1 MPGSI
6 PKIILSKSF
15 KDFYLSGSKF
25 YSKNT
30 FFLSLLVFVFAIAYI
45 LISIESQKNL
55 ISLIAKDFSTTII
68 PYFTIIF
75 LLQFV
80 NWALEAMKFYF
91 LLPYTKNLTF
101 SNVLK
106 SVYVGNLT
114 AIITPKRLGNFI
126 GRNWILKEKAQQ
138 VTISTISGNFFQLFI
153 TIMMAFCSFLYLYFF
168 KTQFLLELKYYFL
181 LLVFFYSFLL
191 FLTGYTIF
199 NNNWHP
205 LINKLKLIKYFN
217 ISTDH
222 LTSISSIK
230 KIRVLFFA
238 MSRYWIFIFQ
248 YYILFK
254 GLSISIDFIE
264 VVILVGLLFGTV
276 TFLPSFAP
284 GNLGTR
290 EALSIFILGGS
301 ALGIKFALVSFLV
314 WLVNVAFSALIGAGI
329 LFTSKT
335 TKW

>member
-1 MPGSI
+1 
-6 PKIILSKSF
+6 
-15 KDFYLSGSKF
+15 
-25 YSKNT
+25 
-30 FFLSLLVFVFAIAYI
+30 LVFVFAIAYI
-45 LISIESQKNL
+45 LTSIESQKNL

-68 PYFTIIF
+68 PYFILIF

-80 NWALEAMKFYF
+80 NWTLEALKFYF
-91 LLPYTKNLTF
+91 LLPDSKNLSF
-101 SNVLK
+101 NQVLK

-114 AIITPKRLGNFI
+114 AIVTPKRLGNFI
-126 GRNWILKEKAQQ
+126 GRNWILKDKAQQ
-138 VTISTISGNFFQLFI
+138 VTISTISGNFYQLFI
-153 TIMMAFCSFLYLYFF
+153 TIIMAFCSFLYLYFF

-181 LLVFFYSFLL
+181 LLVFFYLLLL
-191 FLTGYTIF
+191 FLIGYTIF

-205 LINKLKLIKYFN
+205 IVNKLKLVKYFN
-217 ISTDH
+217 ISTVH
-222 LTSISSIK
+222 LNSISSFKRIK
-230 KIRVLFFA
+230 VLFFA

-248 YYILFK
+248 YYLLLK
-254 GLSISIDFIE
+254 GFNITVDFLDVI
-264 VVILVGLLFGTV
+264 ILVGLLFGTV

-314 WLVNVAFSALIGAGI
+314 WSVNVAFSALIGAGL

-335 TKW
+335 IKW

>member
-15 KDFYLSGSKF
+15 KDFYLIGSKY

-30 FFLSLLVFVFAIAYI
+30 FFIPLFVFVFAIAYI
-45 LISIESQKNL
+45 LTCIESQKNL
-55 ISLIAKDFSTTII
+55 ISLIAKDFSTTVI
-68 PYFTIIF
+68 PYFIIIF

-80 NWALEAMKFYF
+80 NWNLEALKFYF
-91 LLPYTKNLTF
+91 LLPDSKNLSF
-101 SNVLK
+101 KQVLK
-106 SVYVGNLT
+106 SVYAGNLT
-114 AIITPKRLGNFI
+114 AIVTPKRLGNFI
-126 GRNWILKEKAQQ
+126 GRNWILKDKAQE
-138 VTISTISGNFFQLFI
+138 VTISTISGNFYQLFI
-153 TIMMAFCSFLYLYFF
+153 TIIMAFCSFLYLYFF

-191 FLTGYTIF
+191 FLICYTIF
-199 NNNWHP
+199 NNNWLP
-205 LINKLKLIKYFN
+205 IVNKLKLVKYLN

-222 LTSISSIK
+222 LTSITSIK
-230 KIRVLFFA
+230 RIRVLSFA
-238 MSRYWIFIFQ
+238 MSRYWIFILQ

-254 GLSISIDFIE
+254 GFNIPIDFTE
-264 VVILVGLLFGTV
+264 VIILVGLLFGTV
-276 TFLPSFAP
+276 TFIPSFAP

-314 WLVNVAFSALIGAGI
+314 WSVNVAFSALIGAGL

-335 TKW
+335 IKW

>member
-1 MPGSI
+1 M
-6 PKIILSKSF
+6 
-15 KDFYLSGSKF
+15 
-25 YSKNT
+25 
-30 FFLSLLVFVFAIAYI
+30 VFVFAIAYI
-45 LISIESQKNL
+45 LTSIESQKNL

-68 PYFTIIF
+68 PYFILIF

-80 NWALEAMKFYF
+80 NWTLEALKFYF
-91 LLPYTKNLTF
+91 LLPDSKNLSF
-101 SNVLK
+101 NQVLK

-114 AIITPKRLGNFI
+114 AIVTPKRLGNFI
-126 GRNWILKEKAQQ
+126 GRNWILKDKAQQ
-138 VTISTISGNFFQLFI
+138 VTISTISGNFYQLFI
-153 TIMMAFCSFLYLYFF
+153 TIIMAFCSFLYLYFF

-181 LLVFFYSFLL
+181 LLVFFYLLLL
-191 FLTGYTIF
+191 FLIGYTIF

-205 LINKLKLIKYFN
+205 IVNKLKLVKYFN

-222 LTSISSIK
+222 LNSISSFKRIK
-230 KIRVLFFA
+230 VLFFA

-248 YYILFK
+248 YYLLLK
-254 GLSISIDFIE
+254 GFNITVDFLDVI
-264 VVILVGLLFGTV
+264 ILVGLLFGTV

-314 WLVNVAFSALIGAGI
+314 WSVNVAFSALIGAGL

-335 TKW
+335 IKW

>member
-1 MPGSI
+1 M
-6 PKIILSKSF
+6 
-15 KDFYLSGSKF
+15 
-25 YSKNT
+25 
-30 FFLSLLVFVFAIAYI
+30 VFVFAIAYI
-45 LISIESQKNL
+45 LTSIESQKNL

-68 PYFTIIF
+68 PYFILFF

-80 NWALEAMKFYF
+80 NWTLEALKFYF
-91 LLPYTKNLTF
+91 LLPDSKNLSF
-101 SNVLK
+101 NQVLK

-114 AIITPKRLGNFI
+114 AIVTPKRLGNFI
-126 GRNWILKEKAQQ
+126 GRNWILKDKAQQ
-138 VTISTISGNFFQLFI
+138 VTISTISGNFYQLFI
-153 TIMMAFCSFLYLYFF
+153 TIIMAFCSFLYLYFF

-181 LLVFFYSFLL
+181 LLVFFYLLLL
-191 FLTGYTIF
+191 FLIGYTIF

-205 LINKLKLIKYFN
+205 IVNKLKLVKYFN

-222 LTSISSIK
+222 LNSISSFKRIK
-230 KIRVLFFA
+230 VLFFA

-248 YYILFK
+248 YYLLLK
-254 GLSISIDFIE
+254 GFNITVDFLDVI
-264 VVILVGLLFGTV
+264 ILVGLLFGTV

-314 WLVNVAFSALIGAGI
+314 WSVNVAFSALIGAGL

-335 TKW
+335 IKW

>member
-1 MPGSI
+1 M
-6 PKIILSKSF
+6 
-15 KDFYLSGSKF
+15 
-25 YSKNT
+25 
-30 FFLSLLVFVFAIAYI
+30 VFVFAIAYI
-45 LISIESQKNL
+45 LTSIESQKNL

-68 PYFTIIF
+68 PYFILIF

-80 NWALEAMKFYF
+80 NWTLEALKFYF
-91 LLPYTKNLTF
+91 LLPDSKNLSF
-101 SNVLK
+101 NQVLI

-114 AIITPKRLGNFI
+114 AIVTPKRLGNFI
-126 GRNWILKEKAQQ
+126 GRNWILKDEAQQ
-138 VTISTISGNFFQLFI
+138 VTISTISGNFYQLFI
-153 TIMMAFCSFLYLYFF
+153 TIIMAFCSFLYLYFF

-181 LLVFFYSFLL
+181 LLVFFYLFLL
-191 FLTGYTIF
+191 FLIGYTIF

-205 LINKLKLIKYFN
+205 IVNKLKLVKYFN

-222 LTSISSIK
+222 LTSISSFKRIK
-230 KIRVLFFA
+230 VLFFA

-248 YYILFK
+248 YYLLLK
-254 GLSISIDFIE
+254 GFNITVDFLDVI
-264 VVILVGLLFGTV
+264 ILVGLLFGTV

-314 WLVNVAFSALIGAGI
+314 WSVNVAFSALIGAGL

-335 TKW
+335 IKW

>member
-1 MPGSI
+1 M
-6 PKIILSKSF
+6 
-15 KDFYLSGSKF
+15 
-25 YSKNT
+25 
-30 FFLSLLVFVFAIAYI
+30 VFVFAIAYI
-45 LISIESQKNL
+45 LTSIESQKNL

-68 PYFTIIF
+68 PYFILII

-80 NWALEAMKFYF
+80 NWTLEALKFYF
-91 LLPYTKNLTF
+91 LLADSKNLSF
-101 SNVLK
+101 NQVLK

-114 AIITPKRLGNFI
+114 AIVTPKRLGNFI
-126 GRNWILKEKAQQ
+126 GRNWILKDKAQQ
-138 VTISTISGNFFQLFI
+138 VTISTISGNFYQLFI
-153 TIMMAFCSFLYLYFF
+153 TIIMAFCSFLYLYFF

-181 LLVFFYSFLL
+181 LLVFLYLFLL
-191 FLTGYTIF
+191 FLIGYTIF
-199 NNNWHP
+199 NNDWHP
-205 LINKLKLIKYFN
+205 IVNKLKLVKYFN

-222 LTSISSIK
+222 LNSISSFKRIK
-230 KIRVLFFA
+230 VLFFA

-248 YYILFK
+248 YYLLIK
-254 GLSISIDFIE
+254 GFNITVDFLDVI
-264 VVILVGLLFGTV
+264 ILVGLLFGTV

-314 WLVNVAFSALIGAGI
+314 WSVNVAFSALIGAGL

-335 TKW
+335 IKW

>member
-1 MPGSI
+1 M
-6 PKIILSKSF
+6 
-15 KDFYLSGSKF
+15 
-25 YSKNT
+25 
-30 FFLSLLVFVFAIAYI
+30 VFVFAIAYI
-45 LISIESQKNL
+45 LTSIESQKNL

-68 PYFTIIF
+68 PYFILIF

-80 NWALEAMKFYF
+80 NWILEALKFYF
-91 LLPYTKNLTF
+91 LLPDSKNLSF
-101 SNVLK
+101 NQVLK

-114 AIITPKRLGNFI
+114 AIVTPKRLGNFI
-126 GRNWILKEKAQQ
+126 GRNWILKDKAQQ
-138 VTISTISGNFFQLFI
+138 VTISTISGNFYQLFI
-153 TIMMAFCSFLYLYFF
+153 TIIMAFCSFLYLYFF

-191 FLTGYTIF
+191 FLIGYTIF
-199 NNNWHP
+199 NNDWHP
-205 LINKLKLIKYFN
+205 IVNKLKLVKYFN

-222 LTSISSIK
+222 LTSISSFKRIK
-230 KIRVLFFA
+230 VIFFA

-248 YYILFK
+248 YYLLLK
-254 GLSISIDFIE
+254 GFNITVDFLDVI
-264 VVILVGLLFGTV
+264 ILVGLLFGTV

-314 WLVNVAFSALIGAGI
+314 WSVNVAFSALIGAGL

-335 TKW
+335 IKW

>member
-1 MPGSI
+1 M
-6 PKIILSKSF
+6 
-15 KDFYLSGSKF
+15 
-25 YSKNT
+25 
-30 FFLSLLVFVFAIAYI
+30 VFVFAIAYI
-45 LISIESQKNL
+45 LTSIESQKKL

-68 PYFTIIF
+68 PYFILIF

-80 NWALEAMKFYF
+80 NWTLEALKFYF
-91 LLPYTKNLTF
+91 LLPGSKNLSF
-101 SNVLK
+101 KQVLK

-114 AIITPKRLGNFI
+114 AIVTPKRLGNFI
-126 GRNWILKEKAQQ
+126 GRNWILKDKAQQ
-138 VTISTISGNFFQLFI
+138 VTISTISGNFYQLFI
-153 TIMMAFCSFLYLYFF
+153 TIIMAFCSFLYLYFF

-181 LLVFFYSFLL
+181 ILVFFYTFLL
-191 FLTGYTIF
+191 FLIGYTIF

-205 LINKLKLIKYFN
+205 IVNKLKLVKSLN

-222 LTSISSIK
+222 LNSISSFKRIK
-230 KIRVLFFA
+230 VLFFA

-248 YYILFK
+248 YYLLLK
-254 GLSISIDFIE
+254 GFNITVDFLDVI
-264 VVILVGLLFGTV
+264 ILVGLLFGTV

-314 WLVNVAFSALIGAGI
+314 WSVNVAFSALIGAGL

-335 TKW
+335 IKW

>member
-15 KDFYLSGSKF
+15 KNFYLSGSKYYF
-25 YSKNT
+25 KNT
-30 FFLSLLVFVFAIAYI
+30 FFISLLVFVFAIAYI
-45 LISIESQKNL
+45 LTSIESQKNL

-68 PYFTIIF
+68 PYFILIF
-75 LLQFV
+75 LLQFI
-80 NWALEAMKFYF
+80 NWTLEALKFYF
-91 LLPYTKNLTF
+91 LLPDSKNLSF
-101 SNVLK
+101 NQVLK

-114 AIITPKRLGNFI
+114 AIVTPKRLGNFI
-126 GRNWILKEKAQQ
+126 GRNWILKDKAQQ
-138 VTISTISGNFFQLFI
+138 VTISTISGNFYQLFI
-153 TIMMAFCSFLYLYFF
+153 TIIMAFCSFLYLYFF

-181 LLVFFYSFLL
+181 LLVFFYLLLL
-191 FLTGYTIF
+191 FLIGYTIF

-205 LINKLKLIKYFN
+205 IVNKLKLVKYFN
-217 ISTDH
+217 ISTVH
-222 LTSISSIK
+222 LNSISSFKRIK
-230 KIRVLFFA
+230 VLFFA

-248 YYILFK
+248 YYLLLK
-254 GLSISIDFIE
+254 GFNITVDFLDVI
-264 VVILVGLLFGTV
+264 ILVGLLFGTV

-314 WLVNVAFSALIGAGI
+314 WSVNVAFSALIGAGL

-335 TKW
+335 IKW

>member
-1 MPGSI
+1 M
-6 PKIILSKSF
+6 
-15 KDFYLSGSKF
+15 
-25 YSKNT
+25 
-30 FFLSLLVFVFAIAYI
+30 VFVFAIAYI
-45 LISIESQKNL
+45 LTSIESQKNL

-68 PYFTIIF
+68 PYFILIF

-80 NWALEAMKFYF
+80 NWTLEALKFYF
-91 LLPYTKNLTF
+91 LLPDSKNLSF
-101 SNVLK
+101 NQVLK

-114 AIITPKRLGNFI
+114 AIVTPKRLGNFI
-126 GRNWILKEKAQQ
+126 GRNWILKDKAQQ
-138 VTISTISGNFFQLFI
+138 VTISTISGNFYQLFI
-153 TIMMAFCSFLYLYFF
+153 TIIMAFCSFLYLYFF

-191 FLTGYTIF
+191 FLIGYTIF

-205 LINKLKLIKYFN
+205 IVNKLKLVKYFN
-217 ISTDH
+217 ISTVH
-222 LTSISSIK
+222 LNSISSFKRIK
-230 KIRVLFFA
+230 VLFFA

-248 YYILFK
+248 YYLLLK
-254 GLSISIDFIE
+254 GFNITVDFLDVI
-264 VVILVGLLFGTV
+264 ILVGLLFGTV

-290 EALSIFILGGS
+290 EAFSIFILGGS

-314 WLVNVAFSALIGAGI
+314 WSVNVAFSALIGAGL

-335 TKW
+335 IKW

>member
-1 MPGSI
+1 M
-6 PKIILSKSF
+6 
-15 KDFYLSGSKF
+15 
-25 YSKNT
+25 
-30 FFLSLLVFVFAIAYI
+30 VFVFAIAYI
-45 LISIESQKNL
+45 LTSIESQKNL

-68 PYFTIIF
+68 PYFILIF
-75 LLQFV
+75 LLQFI
-80 NWALEAMKFYF
+80 NWTLEALKFYF
-91 LLPYTKNLTF
+91 LLPDSKNLSF
-101 SNVLK
+101 NQVLK

-114 AIITPKRLGNFI
+114 AIVTPKRLGNFI
-126 GRNWILKEKAQQ
+126 GRNWILKDKAQQ
-138 VTISTISGNFFQLFI
+138 VTISTISGNFYQLFI
-153 TIMMAFCSFLYLYFF
+153 TIIMAFCSFLYLYFF

-181 LLVFFYSFLL
+181 LLVFFYLLLL
-191 FLTGYTIF
+191 FLIGYTIF

-205 LINKLKLIKYFN
+205 IVNKLKLVKYFN

-222 LTSISSIK
+222 LTSISSFKRIK
-230 KIRVLFFA
+230 VLFFA

-248 YYILFK
+248 YYLLLK
-254 GLSISIDFIE
+254 GFNITVDFLDVI
-264 VVILVGLLFGTV
+264 ILVGLLFGTV

-314 WLVNVAFSALIGAGI
+314 WSVNVAFSALIGAGL

-335 TKW
+335 IKW

>member
-1 MPGSI
+1 M
-6 PKIILSKSF
+6 
-15 KDFYLSGSKF
+15 
-25 YSKNT
+25 
-30 FFLSLLVFVFAIAYI
+30 VFVFAIAYI
-45 LISIESQKNL
+45 LTSIESQKNL

-68 PYFTIIF
+68 PYFILIF

-80 NWALEAMKFYF
+80 NWTLEALKFYF
-91 LLPYTKNLTF
+91 LLPDSKNLSF
-101 SNVLK
+101 NQVLK

-114 AIITPKRLGNFI
+114 AIVTPKRLGNFI
-126 GRNWILKEKAQQ
+126 GRNWILKDKAQQ
-138 VTISTISGNFFQLFI
+138 VTISTISGNFYQLFI
-153 TIMMAFCSFLYLYFF
+153 TIIMAFCSFLYLYFF

-191 FLTGYTIF
+191 FLIGYTIF
-199 NNNWHP
+199 NNDWHP
-205 LINKLKLIKYFN
+205 IVNKLKLVKYFN

-222 LTSISSIK
+222 LTSISSFKRIK
-230 KIRVLFFA
+230 VIFFA

-248 YYILFK
+248 YYLLLK
-254 GLSISIDFIE
+254 GFNITVDFLDVI
-264 VVILVGLLFGTV
+264 ILVGLLFGTV

-290 EALSIFILGGS
+290 EAFSIFILGGS

-314 WLVNVAFSALIGAGI
+314 WSVNVAFSALIGAGL

-335 TKW
+335 IKW

>member
-1 MPGSI
+1 M
-6 PKIILSKSF
+6 
-15 KDFYLSGSKF
+15 
-25 YSKNT
+25 
-30 FFLSLLVFVFAIAYI
+30 VFVFAIAYI
-45 LISIESQKNL
+45 LTIIESQKNL
-55 ISLIAKDFSTTII
+55 ISLVAKDFSTTII
-68 PYFTIIF
+68 PYFILII

-80 NWALEAMKFYF
+80 NWTLEALKFYF
-91 LLPYTKNLTF
+91 LLADSKNLSF
-101 SNVLK
+101 NQVLK

-114 AIITPKRLGNFI
+114 AIVTPKKLGNFI
-126 GRNWILKEKAQQ
+126 GRNWILKDKAQK

-153 TIMMAFCSFLYLYFF
+153 TIIMAFCSFLYLYFF

-191 FLTGYTIF
+191 FLIGYTIF

-205 LINKLKLIKYFN
+205 IVNKLKLVKYFN

-222 LTSISSIK
+222 LTSISSFKRIK
-230 KIRVLFFA
+230 VLFFA

-248 YYILFK
+248 YYLLLK
-254 GLSISIDFIE
+254 GFNITVDFLDVI
-264 VVILVGLLFGTV
+264 ILVGLLFGTV

-314 WLVNVAFSALIGAGI
+314 WSVNVAFSALIGAGL

-335 TKW
+335 IKW

>member
-1 MPGSI
+1 M
-6 PKIILSKSF
+6 
-15 KDFYLSGSKF
+15 
-25 YSKNT
+25 
-30 FFLSLLVFVFAIAYI
+30 VFVFAIAYI
-45 LISIESQKNL
+45 LTSIESQKNL

-68 PYFTIIF
+68 PYFILIF

-80 NWALEAMKFYF
+80 NWTLEALKFYF
-91 LLPYTKNLTF
+91 LLPDSKNLSF
-101 SNVLK
+101 NQVLK

-114 AIITPKRLGNFI
+114 AIVTPERLGNFI
-126 GRNWILKEKAQQ
+126 GRNWILKDKAQQ
-138 VTISTISGNFFQLFI
+138 VTISTISGNFYQLFI
-153 TIMMAFCSFLYLYFF
+153 TIIMAFCSFLYLYFF

-181 LLVFFYSFLL
+181 LLVFFYLLLL
-191 FLTGYTIF
+191 FLIGYTIF

-205 LINKLKLIKYFN
+205 IVNKLKLVKYFN

-222 LTSISSIK
+222 LNSISSFKRIK
-230 KIRVLFFA
+230 VLFFA
-238 MSRYWIFIFQ
+238 ISRYWIFIFQ
-248 YYILFK
+248 YYLLLK
-254 GLSISIDFIE
+254 GFNITVDFLDVI
-264 VVILVGLLFGTV
+264 ILVGLLFGTV

-314 WLVNVAFSALIGAGI
+314 WSVNVAFSALIGAGL

-335 TKW
+335 IKW

>member
-1 MPGSI
+1 M
-6 PKIILSKSF
+6 
-15 KDFYLSGSKF
+15 
-25 YSKNT
+25 
-30 FFLSLLVFVFAIAYI
+30 VFVFAIAYI
-45 LISIESQKNL
+45 LTSIESQKNL

-68 PYFTIIF
+68 PFFILIF

-80 NWALEAMKFYF
+80 NWTLEALKFYF
-91 LLPYTKNLTF
+91 LLPDSKNLSF
-101 SNVLK
+101 NQVLK

-114 AIITPKRLGNFI
+114 AIVTPKRLGNFI
-126 GRNWILKEKAQQ
+126 GRNWILKDKAQQ
-138 VTISTISGNFFQLFI
+138 VTISTISGNFYQLFI
-153 TIMMAFCSFLYLYFF
+153 TIIMALCSFLYLYFF

-181 LLVFFYSFLL
+181 LLVFFYLFLL
-191 FLTGYTIF
+191 FLIGYTIF
-199 NNNWHP
+199 NNDWHP
-205 LINKLKLIKYFN
+205 IVNKLKLVKYFN

-222 LTSISSIK
+222 LNSISSFKRIK
-230 KIRVLFFA
+230 VLFFA

-248 YYILFK
+248 YYLLIK
-254 GLSISIDFIE
+254 GFNITVDLLDVI
-264 VVILVGLLFGTV
+264 ILVGLLFGTV

-314 WLVNVAFSALIGAGI
+314 WSVNVAFSALIGAGL

-335 TKW
+335 IKW

>member
-1 MPGSI
+1 M
-6 PKIILSKSF
+6 
-15 KDFYLSGSKF
+15 
-25 YSKNT
+25 
-30 FFLSLLVFVFAIAYI
+30 VFVFAIAYI
-45 LISIESQKNL
+45 LTSIESKKNL
-55 ISLIAKDFSTTII
+55 ISLIAKDFSTAII
-68 PYFTIIF
+68 PYFILII

-80 NWALEAMKFYF
+80 NWTLEALKFYF
-91 LLPYTKNLTF
+91 LLPNSKNL
-101 SNVLK
+101 SYNQVLK
-106 SVYVGNLT
+106 SIYVGNLT
-114 AIITPKRLGNFI
+114 AIVTPKRLGNFI
-126 GRNWILKEKAQQ
+126 GRNWILKDKAQQ
-138 VTISTISGNFFQLFI
+138 VTISTISGNFYQLFI
-153 TIMMAFCSFLYLYFF
+153 TIIMAFCSFLYLYFF

-191 FLTGYTIF
+191 FFIGYTIF

-205 LINKLKLIKYFN
+205 IVNKLKLVKYFN

-222 LTSISSIK
+222 LTSISFFKRIK
-230 KIRVLFFA
+230 VLFFA

-248 YYILFK
+248 YYLLFK
-254 GLSISIDFIE
+254 GFNIPVDFLDVI
-264 VVILVGLLFGTV
+264 ILVGLLFGTV

-314 WLVNVAFSALIGAGI
+314 WSVNVAFSALIGAGL

-335 TKW
+335 IKW

>member
-1 MPGSI
+1 VPGSI

-15 KDFYLSGSKF
+15 KGFHLSGYKYYF
-25 YSKNT
+25 KNT
-30 FFLSLLVFVFAIAYI
+30 FFISLLVFVFAIAYI
-45 LISIESQKNL
+45 LTSIESQKNL

-68 PYFTIIF
+68 PYFILIF

-80 NWALEAMKFYF
+80 NWTLEAFKFYF
-91 LLPYTKNLTF
+91 LLPDSKNLAF
-101 SNVLK
+101 NQVLK

-114 AIITPKRLGNFI
+114 AIVTPKRLGNFI
-126 GRNWILKEKAQQ
+126 GRNWILKDKVQQ

-153 TIMMAFCSFLYLYFF
+153 TIIMAFCSFLYLYFF

-181 LLVFFYSFLL
+181 LVVFFYSFLL
-191 FLTGYTIF
+191 FLMGYTIF

-205 LINKLKLIKYFN
+205 IVNKLKLVKYLN

-222 LTSISSIK
+222 LTSITPIK
-230 KIRVLFFA
+230 RIRVLSFA
-238 MSRYWIFIFQ
+238 ISRYWVFIFQ
-248 YYILFK
+248 YYILFR
-254 GLSISIDFIE
+254 GFNIPIDFSELI
-264 VVILVGLLFGTV
+264 ILVGLLFGTV

-301 ALGIKFALVSFLV
+301 ALGVKFALVSFLV
-314 WLVNVAFSALIGAGI
+314 WSVNVAFSALIGAGL

-335 TKW
+335 IKW

>member
-1 MPGSI
+1 M
-6 PKIILSKSF
+6 
-15 KDFYLSGSKF
+15 
-25 YSKNT
+25 
-30 FFLSLLVFVFAIAYI
+30 VFVFAIAYI
-45 LISIESQKNL
+45 LTSIESQKNL

-68 PYFTIIF
+68 PYFILII

-80 NWALEAMKFYF
+80 NWTLEALKFYF
-91 LLPYTKNLTF
+91 LLADSKNLSF
-101 SNVLK
+101 NQVLK

-114 AIITPKRLGNFI
+114 AIVTPKRLGNFI
-126 GRNWILKEKAQQ
+126 GRNWILKDKAQQ
-138 VTISTISGNFFQLFI
+138 VTISTISGNFYQLFI
-153 TIMMAFCSFLYLYFF
+153 TIIMAFCSFLYLYFF

-181 LLVFFYSFLL
+181 LLVFFYLFLL
-191 FLTGYTIF
+191 FLIGYTIF
-199 NNNWHP
+199 NNDWHP
-205 LINKLKLIKYFN
+205 IVNKLKLVKYFN

-222 LTSISSIK
+222 LNSISSLKRIK
-230 KIRVLFFA
+230 VLFFA

-248 YYILFK
+248 YYLLIK
-254 GLSISIDFIE
+254 GFNITVDFLDVI
-264 VVILVGLLFGTV
+264 ILVGLLFGTV

-314 WLVNVAFSALIGAGI
+314 WSVNVAFSALIGAGL

-335 TKW
+335 IKW

>member
-1 MPGSI
+1 M
-6 PKIILSKSF
+6 
-15 KDFYLSGSKF
+15 
-25 YSKNT
+25 
-30 FFLSLLVFVFAIAYI
+30 VFVFAIAYI
-45 LISIESQKNL
+45 LTSIESQKNL

-68 PYFTIIF
+68 PYFILII

-80 NWALEAMKFYF
+80 NWTLEALKFYF
-91 LLPYTKNLTF
+91 LLPDSKNLSF
-101 SNVLK
+101 NQVLK

-114 AIITPKRLGNFI
+114 AIVTPKRLGNFI
-126 GRNWILKEKAQQ
+126 GRNWILKDKAQQ
-138 VTISTISGNFFQLFI
+138 VTISTISGNFYQLFI
-153 TIMMAFCSFLYLYFF
+153 TIIMAFCSFLYLYFF

-181 LLVFFYSFLL
+181 LLVFLYLFLL
-191 FLTGYTIF
+191 FLIGYTIF
-199 NNNWHP
+199 NNDWHP
-205 LINKLKLIKYFN
+205 IVNKLKLVKYFN

-222 LTSISSIK
+222 LNSISSFKRIK
-230 KIRVLFFA
+230 VLFFA

-248 YYILFK
+248 YYLLIK
-254 GLSISIDFIE
+254 GFNITVDFLDVI
-264 VVILVGLLFGTV
+264 ILVGLLFGTV

-314 WLVNVAFSALIGAGI
+314 WSVNVAFSALIGAGL

-335 TKW
+335 IKW

>member
-1 MPGSI
+1 M
-6 PKIILSKSF
+6 
-15 KDFYLSGSKF
+15 
-25 YSKNT
+25 
-30 FFLSLLVFVFAIAYI
+30 VFVFAIAYI
-45 LISIESQKNL
+45 LTSIESQKNL
-55 ISLIAKDFSTTII
+55 ISLIAKDFSTTIK
-68 PYFTIIF
+68 PYFILIF

-80 NWALEAMKFYF
+80 NWILEALKFYF
-91 LLPYTKNLTF
+91 LLPDSKNLSF
-101 SNVLK
+101 NQVLK

-114 AIITPKRLGNFI
+114 AIVTPKRLGNFI
-126 GRNWILKEKAQQ
+126 GRNWILKDKAQQ
-138 VTISTISGNFFQLFI
+138 VTISTISGNFYQLFI
-153 TIMMAFCSFLYLYFF
+153 TIIMAFCSFLYLYFF

-191 FLTGYTIF
+191 FLIGYTIF

-205 LINKLKLIKYFN
+205 IVNKLKLVKYFN

-222 LTSISSIK
+222 LNSISSFKRIK
-230 KIRVLFFA
+230 VLFFA

-248 YYILFK
+248 YYLLLK
-254 GLSISIDFIE
+254 GFNITVDFLDVI
-264 VVILVGLLFGTV
+264 ILVGLLFGTV

-314 WLVNVAFSALIGAGI
+314 WSVNVAFSALIGAGL

-335 TKW
+335 IKW

>member
-1 MPGSI
+1 M
-6 PKIILSKSF
+6 
-15 KDFYLSGSKF
+15 
-25 YSKNT
+25 
-30 FFLSLLVFVFAIAYI
+30 VFVFAIAYI
-45 LISIESQKNL
+45 LTSIESQKNL

-68 PYFTIIF
+68 PYFILIF

-80 NWALEAMKFYF
+80 NWTLEAIKFYF
-91 LLPYTKNLTF
+91 LLPDSKNLSF
-101 SNVLK
+101 NQVLI

-114 AIITPKRLGNFI
+114 AIVTPKRLGNFI
-126 GRNWILKEKAQQ
+126 GRNWILKDEAQQ
-138 VTISTISGNFFQLFI
+138 VTISTISGNFYQLFI
-153 TIMMAFCSFLYLYFF
+153 TIIMAFCSFLYLYFF

-181 LLVFFYSFLL
+181 LLVFFYLFLL
-191 FLTGYTIF
+191 FLIGYTIF

-205 LINKLKLIKYFN
+205 IVNKLKLVKYFN

-222 LTSISSIK
+222 LNSISSFKRIK
-230 KIRVLFFA
+230 VLFFA

-248 YYILFK
+248 YYLLLK
-254 GLSISIDFIE
+254 GFNITVDFLDVI
-264 VVILVGLLFGTV
+264 ILVGLLFGTV

-314 WLVNVAFSALIGAGI
+314 WSVNVAFSALIGAGL

-335 TKW
+335 IKW

>member
-1 MPGSI
+1 M
-6 PKIILSKSF
+6 
-15 KDFYLSGSKF
+15 
-25 YSKNT
+25 
-30 FFLSLLVFVFAIAYI
+30 VFVFAIAYI
-45 LISIESQKNL
+45 LTSIESQKNL

-68 PYFTIIF
+68 PYFILIF

-80 NWALEAMKFYF
+80 NWIFEALKFYF
-91 LLPYTKNLTF
+91 LLPDSKNLSF
-101 SNVLK
+101 NQVLK

-114 AIITPKRLGNFI
+114 AIVTPKRLGNFI
-126 GRNWILKEKAQQ
+126 GRNWILKDKAQQ
-138 VTISTISGNFFQLFI
+138 VTISTISGNFYQLFI
-153 TIMMAFCSFLYLYFF
+153 TIIMAFCSFLYLYFF

-191 FLTGYTIF
+191 FLIGYTIF
-199 NNNWHP
+199 NNDWHP
-205 LINKLKLIKYFN
+205 IVNKLKLVKYFN

-222 LTSISSIK
+222 LTSISSFKRIK
-230 KIRVLFFA
+230 VIFFA

-248 YYILFK
+248 YYLLLK
-254 GLSISIDFIE
+254 GFNITVDFLDVI
-264 VVILVGLLFGTV
+264 ILVGLLFGTV

-290 EALSIFILGGS
+290 EAFSIFILGGS

-314 WLVNVAFSALIGAGI
+314 WSVNVAFSALIGAGL

-335 TKW
+335 IKW

>member
-1 MPGSI
+1 M
-6 PKIILSKSF
+6 
-15 KDFYLSGSKF
+15 
-25 YSKNT
+25 
-30 FFLSLLVFVFAIAYI
+30 VFVFAIAYI
-45 LISIESQKNL
+45 LTSIESQKNL
-55 ISLIAKDFSTTII
+55 ISLTAKDFSTTII
-68 PYFTIIF
+68 PYFILIF

-80 NWALEAMKFYF
+80 NWTLEALKFYF
-91 LLPYTKNLTF
+91 LLPDSKNLSF
-101 SNVLK
+101 NQVLK

-114 AIITPKRLGNFI
+114 AIVTPKRLGNFI
-126 GRNWILKEKAQQ
+126 GRNWILKDKAQQ
-138 VTISTISGNFFQLFI
+138 VTISTISGNFYQLFI
-153 TIMMAFCSFLYLYFF
+153 TIIMAFCSFLYLYFF

-181 LLVFFYSFLL
+181 LLVFFYLLLL
-191 FLTGYTIF
+191 FLIGYTIF

-205 LINKLKLIKYFN
+205 IVNKLKLVKYFN

-222 LTSISSIK
+222 LNSISSFKRIK
-230 KIRVLFFA
+230 VLFFA

-248 YYILFK
+248 YYLLLK
-254 GLSISIDFIE
+254 GFNITVDFLDVI
-264 VVILVGLLFGTV
+264 ILVGLLFGTV

-314 WLVNVAFSALIGAGI
+314 WSVNVAFSALIGAGL

-335 TKW
+335 IKW

>member
-1 MPGSI
+1 M
-6 PKIILSKSF
+6 
-15 KDFYLSGSKF
+15 
-25 YSKNT
+25 
-30 FFLSLLVFVFAIAYI
+30 VFVFAIAYI
-45 LISIESQKNL
+45 LTSIESQKNL

-68 PYFTIIF
+68 PYFILIF
-75 LLQFV
+75 LLQFI
-80 NWALEAMKFYF
+80 NWTLEALKFYF
-91 LLPYTKNLTF
+91 LLPDSKNLSF
-101 SNVLK
+101 NQVLK

-114 AIITPKRLGNFI
+114 AIVTPKRLGNFI
-126 GRNWILKEKAQQ
+126 GRNWILKDKAQQ
-138 VTISTISGNFFQLFI
+138 VTISTISGNFYQLFI
-153 TIMMAFCSFLYLYFF
+153 TIIMAFCSFLYLYFF

-181 LLVFFYSFLL
+181 LLVFFYLLLL
-191 FLTGYTIF
+191 FLIGYTIF

-205 LINKLKLIKYFN
+205 IVNKLKLVKYFN

-222 LTSISSIK
+222 LNSISSFKRIK
-230 KIRVLFFA
+230 VLFFA

-248 YYILFK
+248 YYLLLK
-254 GLSISIDFIE
+254 GFNITVDFLDVI
-264 VVILVGLLFGTV
+264 ILVGLLFGTV

-314 WLVNVAFSALIGAGI
+314 WSVNVAFSALIGAGL

-335 TKW
+335 IKW

>member
-1 MPGSI
+1 M
-6 PKIILSKSF
+6 
-15 KDFYLSGSKF
+15 
-25 YSKNT
+25 
-30 FFLSLLVFVFAIAYI
+30 VFVFAIAYI
-45 LISIESQKNL
+45 LTSIESQKNL

-68 PYFTIIF
+68 PYFILIF

-80 NWALEAMKFYF
+80 NWTLEALKFYF
-91 LLPYTKNLTF
+91 LLPDSKNLSF
-101 SNVLK
+101 NQVLK

-114 AIITPKRLGNFI
+114 AIVTPKRLGNFI
-126 GRNWILKEKAQQ
+126 GRNWILKDKAQQ
-138 VTISTISGNFFQLFI
+138 VTISTISGNFYQLFI
-153 TIMMAFCSFLYLYFF
+153 TIIMAFCSFLYLYFF

-181 LLVFFYSFLL
+181 LLVFLYLFLL
-191 FLTGYTIF
+191 FLIGYTIF
-199 NNNWHP
+199 NNDWHP
-205 LINKLKLIKYFN
+205 IVNKLKLVKYFN

-222 LTSISSIK
+222 LNSISSFKRIK
-230 KIRVLFFA
+230 VLFFA

-248 YYILFK
+248 YYLLIK
-254 GLSISIDFIE
+254 GFNITVDFLDVI
-264 VVILVGLLFGTV
+264 ILVGLLFGTV

-314 WLVNVAFSALIGAGI
+314 WSVNVAFSALIGAGL

-335 TKW
+335 IKW